1 MKYDI
6 LQITAMVLV
15 AIAGQSA
22 VRLLI
27 DHGNTGLLGWLGGG
41 FPVVLAGYLA
51 VVAAGVLLA
60 GWSHTRAKALG
71 RRK

>member
-22 VRLLI
+22 VRLLV
-27 DHGNTGLLGWLGGG
+27 DHGDTGLLGRLGGG
-41 FPVVLAGYLA
+41 FPVLLTGYLA
-51 VVAAGVLLA
+51 VAAAGVLLA